1 MTTADDIAVRLG
13 LQPFDEFARAA
24 RLRHPT
30 QRHGST
36 TRAVCEALAIAADG
50 EAVAF
55 VTADEGHAGHAR
67 AWIDQCVADLGI
79 DAALIRTASVRGGA
93 REFHGRREWYVIDRF
108 VYHWDNLRDASTRE
122 ALDVIVYQSMM
133 RRCAA
138 VVAPRRKSAN
148 PPASSSA

>member
-1 MTTADDIAVRLG
+1 MATTAHDIAARLG

-67 AWIDQCVADLGI
+67 AWIGQCVANLGI
-79 DAALIRTASVRGGA
+79 DAALIRTASVRRGA
-93 REFHGRREWYVIDRF
+93 GEFRGRHERYVVDHF
-108 VYHWDNLRDASTRE
+108 VHDPDNIRDASTRE
-122 ALDVIVYQSMM
+122 ALDVIACQPHV
-133 RRCAA
+133 R
-138 VVAPRRKSAN
+138 VAG
-148 PPASSSA
+148 